1 MPTLLNVFHETEM
14 EGTLLKLF
22 YETSITLIP
31 KLDKATKKIIHQFS
45 LKNLNIKVLNKIPA
59 NQTQQHIKKCHT
71 LQPIQFHL
79 RNAGMVQHISIIK
92 CNTAY

>member
-31 KLDKATKKIIHQFS
+31 KLDKATKKLYTNS
-45 LKNLNIKVLNKIPA
+45 L
-59 NQTQQHIKKCHT
+59 
-71 LQPIQFHL
+71 
-79 RNAGMVQHISIIK
+79 
-92 CNTAY
+92 